1 MAVTGPRDTWEAP
14 LAQPPCEVWFYHLE
28 RSTLEQ
34 VLPELLEKTL
44 QKGWKAVVRT
54 TETERIEALDA
65 WLWTYRDDSFLPH
78 GVAGEPL
85 AGHQPIV
92 LTSAMENPNGG
103 QALFLLDGADPGLI
117 SDFVRCIVLFDGR
130 DEVRLA
136 GARQLWKSVKAQGLP
151 ASYWR
156 QKDERGWEKQA

>member
-1 MAVTGPRDTWEAP
+1 M
-14 LAQPPCEVWFYHLE
+14 
-28 RSTLEQ
+28 
-34 VLPELLEKTL
+34 LPELLEKPL
-44 QKGWKAVVRT
+44 QKGWKALVRMADG
-54 TETERIEALDA
+54 ERIESLDN

-85 AGHQPIV
+85 AGNQPIV
-92 LTSAMENPNGG
+92 LSAASENPNGA
-103 QALFLLDGADPGLI
+103 QALFLLDGAEPGPL
-117 SDFVRCIVLFDGR
+117 SDYARCIVLFDGR
-130 DEVRLA
+130 NETALS

>member
-1 MAVTGPRDTWEAP
+1 M
-14 LAQPPCEVWFYHLE
+14 
-28 RSTLEQ
+28 
-34 VLPELLEKTL
+34 LPELLEKTL
-44 QKGWKAVVRT
+44 QRGWKALVRT
-54 TETERIEALDA
+54 PDSERIESLDT
-65 WLWTYRDDSFLPH
+65 WLWSYRDDSFLPH

-85 AGHQPIV
+85 VGHQPIV
-92 LTSAMENPNGG
+92 LTAAMENPNAA
-103 QALFLLDGADPGLI
+103 QALFLLDGADPGPL

-136 GARQLWKSVKAQGLP
+136 DARQVWKSVKALGLP